1 MFTSSENQ
9 ALTVFAKIIKFQH
22 KHVFLFSDVCNSVG
36 ISWAA
41 NALLLYVSFVIS

>member
-1 MFTSSENQ
+1 MSFENL

-22 KHVFLFSDVCNSVG
+22 KHVFLFSDVCNSIG

-41 NALLLYVSFVIS
+41 NAILLYVCFVIS

>member
-1 MFTSSENQ
+1 MSSENQ

-22 KHVFLFSDVCNSVG
+22 KHVFLFSDVCNSLG

-41 NALLLYVSFVIS
+41 NAILLYFGFVIS